1 MDISMKAWLN
11 GILVDWRE
19 ARVSPLS
26 HSFNRASAVFEVMAV
41 VPAANGPAVICLA
54 EHVHRFFSSAE
65 QVYMNLPY
73 TPGQILDAVL
83 ATARSNRVE
92 NGVVK
97 CYAYYPDLD
106 LGPVAPHDVSV
117 AVFCLDYT
125 VLGVEPDKYAHPLCV
140 GISSY
145 RKLHP
150 ATAAVHAKITGNY
163 TNGYL
168 ARTEV
173 RRKGFDDALMLDTEG
188 RIAEAPT
195 ANIFLVKDRC
205 VRTPS
210 DENVLPGITRK
221 VVMDVL
227 EDMKITTAQSPI
239 LPGDLSTFDEA
250 FLSGTLRHV
259 QPILRIEDH
268 ELDCPGPITR
278 ALVDRMHEV
287 YLGRV
292 KRFEGILTYIA

>member
-1 MDISMKAWLN
+1 
-11 GILVDWRE
+11 
-19 ARVSPLS
+19 
-26 HSFNRASAVFEVMAV
+26 
-41 VPAANGPAVICLA
+41 
-54 EHVHRFFSSAE
+54 
-65 QVYMNLPY
+65 
-73 TPGQILDAVL
+73 
-83 ATARSNRVE
+83 
-92 NGVVK
+92 
-97 CYAYYPDLD
+97 
-106 LGPVAPHDVSV
+106 
-117 AVFCLDYT
+117 
-125 VLGVEPDKYAHPLCV
+125 
-140 GISSY
+140 
-145 RKLHP
+145 
-150 ATAAVHAKITGNY
+150 
-163 TNGYL
+163 
-168 ARTEV
+168 
-173 RRKGFDDALMLDTEG
+173 MLDTEG

-210 DENVLPGITRK
+210 DEECAARHRARK

-292 KRFEGILTYIA
+292 VRGDTHVHRLSTGTRGSWCNPHSPLTRTQITAIKVHR